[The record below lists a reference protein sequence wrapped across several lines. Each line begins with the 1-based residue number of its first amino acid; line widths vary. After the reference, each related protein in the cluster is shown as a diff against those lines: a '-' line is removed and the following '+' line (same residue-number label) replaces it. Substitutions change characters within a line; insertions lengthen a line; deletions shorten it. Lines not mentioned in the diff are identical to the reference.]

1 MAGRIIDVTMQ
12 LIDKVTQPLQSVT
25 SSLTESNK
33 QWQRAGKDITKTG
46 QSLSRAGQALTTSV
60 TMPIVAAGTGAVMTA
75 ANFEAGMSKVQ
86 AISGATTEDMDAL
99 SKKAQEMGGKTKFS
113 ATEAADAF
121 SYMAMAG
128 WKTEQM
134 MSGIEGVMYLA
145 GATGT
150 DLAMTSD
157 IVTDAMTAFG
167 MAADGTSKVVKDG
180 VEVEVSNATRFV
192 DVLAAT
198 ANNAN
203 TNVEMLGESF
213 KYVAPVAGALGY
225 SVEDVNLG
233 LGLMANS
240 GIKASQ
246 AGTSLRTLLTNM
258 ANPSDQMAAAME
270 TLGVSLE
277 DDQGNMLSFMDVMRN
292 LRSGFGDLKM
302 SVDDYNAA
310 FEEVT
315 AAYNEGRISEKQYM
329 KDTDELINRLFGA
342 EGAQKAQAAAML
354 AGKTG
359 MSGLLAIVNS
369 SDEDFDKLT
378 QAINNSNGACEEMYN
393 ISQNNL
399 MGQITVL
406 KSSVEALAISFGNT
420 LMPYIEKGAEYI
432 QGLVNKFN
440 SMDEATRL
448 NIVKV
453 AGFAAAIGPVLLTV
467 GKLTIGIGNVVSAVG
482 KIGGAIKAAGG
493 VMAALTGPGAIVVA
507 VLAAIGV
514 AIALVVTHWDQV
526 KAAALAFWDAVQPI
540 VQHFQEKWEELGTTF
555 RRIWT
560 EHIQPA
566 WENFS
571 TKAQEVWSLVQPIIK
586 RIGDFAKEVFELK
599 FKAAIDIACEVFEFL
614 GETIGTVIETA
625 MGVLSGIIDFV
636 VGVFT
641 GDWDRAWNGVKD
653 AFSSAMG
660 GLESIAS
667 SAVDTVCGILQ
678 GIADFVSGL
687 FDSISGLGDKAKEE
701 ADKVPSSGSNGH
713 FAVGTSF
720 FRGGTATIHE
730 RGAEIV
736 DLPRGTRIYPHSESL
751 KMAYNEGRAVGSG
764 RGVGNISINIPKLAD
779 NITVRSSDDIEAIAV
794 ALANKLEQTA
804 QNIGGG
810 ELGYIY

>member
-145 GATGT
+145 GATET
-150 DLAMTSD
+150 DLAQTSD

-167 MAADGTSKVVKDG
+167 MAADGTSKVLKDG
-180 VEVEVSNATRFV
+180 VETEVSNVTRFV
-192 DVLAAT
+192 DVMAAT

-213 KYVAPVAGALGY
+213 KYVAPVAGSLGY
-225 SVEDVNLG
+225 DVEDISTA

-240 GIKASQ
+240 GLKASV
-246 AGTSLRTLLTNM
+246 AGTSLRSIMTRM
-258 ANPSDQMAAAME
+258 AKPTKESQEAMDA
-270 TLGVSLE
+270 LGLSLQNE
-277 DDQGNMLSFMDVMRN
+277 DGTMKSFMQIMEDMRE
-292 LRSGFGDLKM
+292 GFPELKI
-302 SVDDYNAA
+302 
-310 FEEVT
+310 
-315 AAYNEGRISEKQYM
+315 G
-329 KDTDELINRLFGA
+329 TDELTMGLNDLESSFEAGDITQKQYDKGVEDLMHKAYGA
-342 EGAQKAQAAAML
+342 EGALSAEYAAML

-359 MSGLLAIVNS
+359 MAGLLAIVNS
-369 SDEDFDKLT
+369 SDEDFEALT
-378 QAINNSNGACEEMYN
+378 TAITNSNGACEQMYN
-393 ISQNNL
+393 IAQDNL
-399 MGQITVL
+399 MGQLTII

-420 LMPYIEKGAEYI
+420 LMPYVKKGAEYI
-432 QGLVNKFN
+432 QGLVDKFN

-526 KAAALAFWDAVQPI
+526 KAAAQSF
-540 VQHFQEKWEELGTTF
+540 FNE
-555 RRIWT
+555 
-560 EHIQPA
+560 IQPLIKFLQDQWNELVTSLKST
-566 WENFS
+566 WES
-571 TKAQEVWSLVQPIIK
+571 HLKPVWEGFRNAVSDTWTAVRPILL
-586 RIGDFAKEVFELK
+586 RIAEIAKDVFELK
-599 FKAAIDIACEVFEFL
+599 FKFAIEVAVDIFKFMAEFI
-614 GETIGTVIETA
+614 GATIETVI
-625 MGVLSGIIDFV
+625 GVFNGYNEFIS
-636 VGVFT
+636 GVFT

-653 AFSSAMG
+653 AFSSAMDG
-660 GLESIAS
+660 VASIAS
-667 SAVDTVCGILQ
+667 SAVETVCGILQ

-730 RGAEIV
+730 RGAEV
-736 DLPRGTRIYPHSESL
+736 VELPRGTRIYPHSESL

-779 NITVRSSDDIEAIAV
+779 NITVRSSADIEAIAV